1 MLFGFPF
8 LFAEFAAVG
17 SVNLPGKANLAQCA
31 RTAHLGVRV
40 GNSCK
45 FRHPDC
51 FSSGQTDGDGILLV
65 TFLLLLT
72 KFVWNKFERV
82 LLGLLVF

>member
-1 MLFGFPF
+1 MTLVLLLVFLLPF

-31 RTAHLGVRV
+31 RMAHLGGRV

-45 FRHPDC
+45 FRYPER
-51 FSSGQTDGDGILLV
+51 FSRGKSDRDGILLV
-65 TFLLLLT
+65 TFLLLL
-72 KFVWNKFERV
+72 KEK
-82 LLGLLVF
+82 

>member
-1 MLFGFPF
+1 M
-8 LFAEFAAVG
+8 
-17 SVNLPGKANLAQCA
+17 
-31 RTAHLGVRV
+31 AHLGVRV

-45 FRHPDC
+45 FRHPDR
-51 FSSGQTDGDGILLV
+51 FLSGQTDGDGILLV

-72 KFVWNKFERV
+72 KFVWNKFERA